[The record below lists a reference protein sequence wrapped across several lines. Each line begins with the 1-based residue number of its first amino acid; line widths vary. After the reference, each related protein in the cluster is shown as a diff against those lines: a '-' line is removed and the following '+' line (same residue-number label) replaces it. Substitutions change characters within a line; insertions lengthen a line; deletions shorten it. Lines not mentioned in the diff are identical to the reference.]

1 MKSFVITIMNNKD
14 SVASA
19 ERCIESGK
27 KYGQHV
33 EMWSANSPDRMDM
46 HEWFRE
52 RSIPDRWFHEEYSR
66 LENCMAAFSSH
77 YSLWQHC
84 LNLNQPILILEHD
97 AVFVDKLP
105 AVTQG
110 HIVNFGKPSYGN
122 WLIPNFVG
130 ENKIFSKEYLPGA
143 HAYKITPSAA
153 QELIMRAAFEAGPTD
168 VYIHSQRF
176 HFINEVY
183 PWPVEVKETFTTI
196 QRKMGC
202 LAKHQY
208 NDKYKII

>member
-1 MKSFVITIMNNKD
+1 MKAFVITIHHNPN
-14 SVASA
+14 SVEAA
-19 ERCIESGK
+19 ERCIESGA
-27 KYGQHV
+27 KYGILV
-33 EMWSANSPDRMDM
+33 EKWSANAPDRMDI

-84 LNLNQPILILEHD
+84 VKLKQPILILEHD
-97 AVFVDKLP
+97 AVFVDRLP
-105 AVTQG
+105 VVTQG
-110 HIVNFGKPSYGN
+110 HIINFGKPSYGD

-130 ENKIFSKEYLPGA
+130 ENKIFSKAYLPGA
-143 HAYKITPSAA
+143 HAYKVTPAAA

-168 VYIHSQRF
+168 VYIHRERF

-183 PWPVEVKETFTTI
+183 PWPVEVQETFTTI
-196 QRKMGC
+196 QRTMGC
-202 LAKHQY
+202 YAKHQY

>member
-1 MKSFVITIMNNKD
+1 MKAFVITIHHNPN
-14 SVASA
+14 SVEAA

-27 KYGQHV
+27 KYGILV
-33 EMWSANSPDRMDM
+33 EKWSANAPDRMDI

-52 RSIPDRWFHEEYSR
+52 RSIPDTYFHEEYSR

-77 YSLWQHC
+77 YTLWQHC
-84 LNLNQPILILEHD
+84 VKLKQPILILEHD
-97 AVFVDKLP
+97 AVFVDRLP
-105 AVTQG
+105 VVTQG
-110 HIVNFGKPSYGN
+110 HIVNFGKPSYGD

-130 ENKIFSKEYLPGA
+130 ENKIFSKAYLPGA
-143 HAYKITPSAA
+143 HAYKVTPAAA

-168 VYIHSQRF
+168 VYIHRERF

-183 PWPVEVKETFTTI
+183 PWPVEVQETFTTI
-196 QRKMGC
+196 QRTMGC
-202 LAKHQY
+202 YAKHQY

>member
-1 MKSFVITIMNNKD
+1 MKAFVITIHHNPN
-14 SVASA
+14 SVEAA

-27 KYGQHV
+27 KYGIQV
-33 EMWSANSPDRMDM
+33 EKWSANAPDRMDI

-52 RSIPDRWFHEEYSR
+52 RSIPDKWFHEEYSR

-84 LNLNQPILILEHD
+84 VKLNSPILILEHD

-105 AVTQG
+105 VVTQG
-110 HIVNFGKPSYGN
+110 HIVNFGRPSYGD

-130 ENKIFSKEYLPGA
+130 ENKIFSKAYLPGA
-143 HAYKITPSAA
+143 HAYKVTPAAA
-153 QELIMRAAFEAGPTD
+153 QELIARAAFEAGPTD
-168 VYIHSQRF
+168 VYIHRERF

-183 PWPVEVKETFTTI
+183 PWPVEVQETFTTI
-196 QRKMGC
+196 QRTMGC
-202 LAKHQY
+202 YAKHQY